1 MWAITNQNPF
11 KKKSTNDLKKR
22 ISLCKKII
30 KKNKFIKIKYFED
43 LIKSNKTT
51 DLIDYL
57 YKTKKYS
64 HKRIWQVG
72 MIMYVRLKV
81 LKEKKKEHFKLSERY
96 FKHLG
101 KRSKIKNKDKDVQ
114 ITLRKKFKFKI

>member
-1 MWAITNQNPF
+1 MIN
-11 KKKSTNDLKKR
+11 KDKLSTIINIDKHPIKDSSYRSECRRKLDNDGVLVLEDFLLKDT
-22 ISLCKKII
+22 I
-30 KKNKFIKIKYFED
+30 KKLESLYRKDKY
-43 LIKSNKTT
+43 T
-51 DLIDYL
+51 
-57 YKTKKYS
+57 

-101 KRSKIKNKDKDVQ
+101 KRTKIKDKDD
-114 ITLRKKFKFKI
+114 RKKFKFKF